1 MEIGFRTD
9 KGKRRS
15 NNEDACFVMQED
27 RVFIIADGVGGNKS
41 GEIASRTAV
50 NGIKK
55 YIEENPLQEINSQ
68 RKLQDY
74 FNECIRKINFAV
86 LESSQR
92 FEENRGMATTIV
104 IVYIAKNKM
113 YVMNVGDSRA
123 YIFRKK
129 KLKQI
134 TEDHTYVNSLVKA
147 GVITEEEAEFHE
159 NKNMITR
166 AIGADYK
173 VDADFF
179 VTSIKKNDVILMC
192 TDGLYGEVDENDI
205 IFKLSEGKPMSDTCY
220 DLIEMANIHG
230 GNDNITV
237 ICLKITEDE
246 IDE

>member
-1 MEIGFRTD
+1 MEIGFKTD
-9 KGKRRS
+9 KGKMRT
-15 NNEDACFVMQED
+15 NNEDACFIMQND

-55 YIEENPLQEINSQ
+55 YIEDNPLQGINSQ
-68 RKLQDY
+68 HKLQEY
-74 FNECIRKINFAV
+74 FNECIKKINFAV

-104 IVYIAKNKM
+104 IVYIAKNRM

-147 GVITEEEAEFHE
+147 GVITEEEAAFHE

-179 VTSIKKNDVILMC
+179 VTSIKKDDIILMC
-192 TDGLYGEVDENDI
+192 TDGLYGEVEEKDI
-205 IFKLSEGKPMSDTCY
+205 VFKLSEDQPMSDTCY